1 MGATFN
7 DRMERNPITN
17 EDQNMSKIF
26 VPANK
31 PEDWKPL
38 LAEPEKQW
46 KTCHSA
52 KALAYSW
59 QEANDFPESV
69 KKMFRRSGIALFKN
83 AELLLAFPEYQVP
96 LPGGSRPSQNDIFV
110 LARGNDQLISI
121 TVEGKVSEPFGDT
134 VSKWRKDDSEGKRK
148 RLKFLLKELE
158 LEDNKEINTI
168 RYQLLHRTASALI
181 EAKKFGASNALMLV
195 HSFSQSNEWFSDYSQ
210 LLALFGLNA
219 QTDSLAFAG
228 NINAIGLYFGWV
240 RGDEKYL
247 NR

>member
-1 MGATFN
+1 MN
-7 DRMERNPITN
+7 
-17 EDQNMSKIF
+17 KIF
-26 VPANK
+26 VPTNN

-38 LAEPEKQW
+38 LAEPEKHW
-46 KTCHSA
+46 KTGYSA

-59 QEANDFPESV
+59 EEANDFPESV
-69 KKMFRRSGIALFKN
+69 KKVFISSGIALFN
-83 AELLLAFPEYQVP
+83 NVELLLAFPEYQVP

-110 LARGNDQLISI
+110 LAKGNDQLISI

-134 VSKWRKDDSEGKRK
+134 IAEWRKDDSAGKRK
-148 RLKFLLKELE
+148 RLKFLLEELE
-158 LEDNKEINTI
+158 LEDNEEINTI

-181 EAKKFGASNALMLV
+181 EAKKFGAQNALMLV
-195 HSFSQSNEWFSDYSQ
+195 HSFSQSHEWFSDYSQ

-228 NINAIGLYFGWV
+228 NINAIDLYFGWV

-247 NR
+247 HR